1 MNQNDVYT
9 AGEAKMLEFSHPQDA
24 SLPSFAQI
32 ADQLNSL
39 APGMEQLIKG
49 FVFGQIYTREGLDNQ
64 QRMLITLS
72 SLATM
77 GAEKQLTLYINN
89 TLNVGASPRQVLET
103 FMQLIPY
110 IGFPRVLNAL
120 NVTQE
125 VFIQRGLR
133 VE

>member
-1 MNQNDVYT
+1 MNQQDNYI
-9 AGEAKMLEFSHPQDA
+9 AGEAKMLEFNDPQDA
-24 SLPSFAQI
+24 SLPSFAHI
-32 ADQLNSL
+32 SDQLNAL
-39 APGMEQLIKG
+39 APGMDQLIKG

-72 SLATM
+72 SLATL

-103 FMQLIPY
+103 FIQLIPY
-110 IGFPRVLNAL
+110 IGFPRVLNVL
-120 NVTQE
+120 SITQE
-125 VFIQRGLR
+125 VFKQRGLS